1 MLAQGGGG
9 SIVIMS
15 SVTAFVG
22 AAAQNPAYT
31 ASKGGVL
38 ALGRAM
44 AVQYGPDG
52 IRVNMVCPGPLEQPP
67 MAADID
73 LSARERRLG
82 DQVPLG
88 RLGRADEIAPVV
100 AFLASADASFT
111 TGAAFVVDGGYTAR

>member
-1 MLAQGGGG
+1 M
-9 SIVIMS
+9 
-15 SVTAFVG
+15 
-22 AAAQNPAYT
+22 
-31 ASKGGVL
+31 L

-67 MAADID
+67 MAEHVD
-73 LSARERRLG
+73 LQARERRLG

-88 RLGRADEIAPVV
+88 RLGRRRRDRADDRVP
-100 AFLASADASFT
+100 ASDDASFI